1 MTLTL
6 RRLIDN
12 GECTLGSLNIDGKGK
27 YFTLEDVY
35 RKGKVEGKTRIP
47 EGLYPVKLRNAGG
60 MTQKYAEK
68 FGSKHK
74 GMLWLQNV
82 PDFEWVYIHYGNYAK
97 DTDGCIL
104 VGSSA
109 DTNKSMVGNSADTY
123 LELYETVVEALENG
137 EEVFIHIEETELR
150 AY

>member
-6 RRLIDN
+6 RRLIDT

-27 YFTLEDVY
+27 CFTLEDVY
-35 RKGKVEGKTRIP
+35 RKDKVQGETRIP
-47 EGLYPVKLRNAGG
+47 EGFYPVKLRNAGG
-60 MTQKYAEK
+60 MTKKYAEK

-97 DTDGCIL
+97 NTDGCIL

-109 DTNKSMVGNSADTY
+109 DINKSMIGNSVDTY
-123 LELYETVVEALENG
+123 LELYKTVVEALENG
-137 EEVFIHIEETELR
+137 EEVFIHIEETEIR
-150 AY
+150 R